1 MALKKL
7 GAKTPGRRNAVI
19 SDTSH
24 LTKKK
29 PEKSL
34 VKTNKKSAGR
44 NNTGKITVRH
54 RGGGVKTKY
63 REIDFNR
70 TKFDIPAEVEALE
83 YDPNRTAYIAL
94 LKYADGERRYILA
107 PEELEV
113 GSEVISG
120 TKDVPFKIGNTMPL
134 SQIPQGTMVHA
145 VEMWPGQGASLAR
158 SAGSSVQVM
167 GGDKGYIQIKMPSG
181 EIRLVKETALATI
194 GTVSN
199 VDHRNE
205 KLGKAGRKRRKGV
218 RPTVRGVAMSYKH
231 PHGAGQGKKGKA
243 TIGGPAKDFWGNKVG
258 KRTRRHRKTTSKF
271 IVRRRPSKHKFK
283 KYKTIVN
290 SNQ

>member
-7 GAKTPGRRNAVI
+7 GPKTPGSRHAAIV
-19 SDTSH
+19 DKSH
-24 LTKKK
+24 LSKKK

-34 VKTNKKSAGR
+34 IKPNKKKAGR

-63 REIDFNR
+63 REIDFKR
-70 TKFDIPAEVEALE
+70 DKYDIPAEVEALE
-83 YDPNRTAYIAL
+83 YDPNRTAFIAL

-107 PEELEV
+107 PEGMQAGDKV
-113 GSEVISG
+113 VSG
-120 TKDVPFKIGNTMPL
+120 TKDVPFKVGNTMPL
-134 SQIPQGTMVHA
+134 NQIPQGTMVHA
-145 VEMWPGQGASLAR
+145 VEMWPGQGAILAR
-158 SAGSSVQVM
+158 SAGSSLQVM
-167 GGDKGYIQIKMPSG
+167 GGDKGYVQIKMPSG
-181 EIRLVKETALATI
+181 EIRLVKETSMATI
-194 GTVSN
+194 GIVSN
-199 VDHRNE
+199 IDHKNQ

-258 KRTRRHRKTTSKF
+258 KRTRKHRKTTSKF

-290 SNQ
+290 SNE